1 MLIMEYTF
9 TRPNELVNF
18 YFPAEIKAVSDEI
31 RKAQEIGDMIGFSD
45 DLSLDNLVMTR
56 TIFIL
61 DAAALTRITS
71 NVTLSA
77 NTQARISYNDANG
90 ITESLFCHLLED

>member
-1 MLIMEYTF
+1 MD
-9 TRPNELVNF
+9 F
-18 YFPAEIKAVSDEI
+18 YLPTEMDAVSDEI
-31 RKAQEIGDMIGFSD
+31 RNAHGIGDMIGFSD

-61 DAAALTRITS
+61 DDAALTRLAS

-77 NTQARISYNDANG
+77 NAKARISYNDANG
-90 ITESLFCHLLED
+90 ITESVLYHRPEG